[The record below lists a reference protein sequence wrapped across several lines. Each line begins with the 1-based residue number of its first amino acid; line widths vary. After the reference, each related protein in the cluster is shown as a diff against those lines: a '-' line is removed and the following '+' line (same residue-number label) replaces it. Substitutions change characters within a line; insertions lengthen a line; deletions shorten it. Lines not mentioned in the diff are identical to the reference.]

1 MQHLFFSSEL
11 RAKNNHD
18 ILHDS
23 WEQYL
28 LKLIQIIKGIN
39 CRRSTVIITHFT
51 LWPYSRTF
59 KLRIMKILSS
69 FFLLVLVCAAFAE
82 NKYDVAVT
90 KIVNHLKANK
100 TTFHN
105 FLLFK
110 GVDITNYGSYK
121 FKTIEVKD
129 TNINFQ
135 DAVPVPGA
143 KGQTITGY
151 LVIDEAEIKISN
163 LVIDGSIVVED
174 DGGFK
179 FTLPFNS
186 TQRSGNNETGGIFKL
201 VKFSAHDSN
210 EGMRVYPGY
219 ALYSPENIKFEVEVD
234 CEPLVMRFRG
244 EECYF
249 AQEIV
254 NDLAFGSVARALAYK
269 IQTAIKEHPIPK

>member
-1 MQHLFFSSEL
+1 MKFPILFFVMVLIFALVANADSEY
-11 RAKNNHD
+11 D
-18 ILHDS
+18 
-23 WEQYL
+23 
-28 LKLIQIIKGIN
+28 
-39 CRRSTVIITHFT
+39 
-51 LWPYSRTF
+51 
-59 KLRIMKILSS
+59 
-69 FFLLVLVCAAFAE
+69 AAM
-82 NKYDVAVT
+82 T

-110 GVDITNYGSYK
+110 GVDITNYGYYK

-143 KGQTITGY
+143 KGEIRGGY
-151 LVIDEAEIKISN
+151 MLIDEAEIKISKLTIN
-163 LVIDGSIVVED
+163 GSIVVED

-186 TQRSGNNETGGIFKL
+186 TQKSANNETGGIFKL
-201 VKFSAHDSN
+201 VKFSAFN
-210 EGMRVYPGY
+210 YKEGMRVSPGY
-219 ALYSPENIKFEVEVD
+219 ALYSPENTKFEVEVN
-234 CEPLVMRFRG
+234 CFPLQMRFRA
-244 EECYF
+244 EECYL

-254 NDLAFGSVARALAYK
+254 NNLAFGSVARALAYK

>member
-1 MQHLFFSSEL
+1 M
-11 RAKNNHD
+11 
-18 ILHDS
+18 
-23 WEQYL
+23 
-28 LKLIQIIKGIN
+28 
-39 CRRSTVIITHFT
+39 
-51 LWPYSRTF
+51 
-59 KLRIMKILSS
+59 
-69 FFLLVLVCAAFAE
+69 VLVCAAFAE
-82 NKYDVAVT
+82 NGYDAVVT

-100 TTFHN
+100 TSFHD

-110 GVDITNYGSYK
+110 GVDIANYGFYK

-129 TNINFQ
+129 TNMNFQ

-143 KGQTITGY
+143 KGQIIGGFM
-151 LVIDEAEIKISN
+151 LIDEAKIEIPN
-163 LVIDGSIVVED
+163 LTINGSIVVED

-186 TQRSGNNETGGIFKL
+186 TQKSGNNETGGTFKL
-201 VKFSAHDSN
+201 IKFSSYGSK
-210 EGMRVYPGY
+210 EGMLVSPGY

-234 CEPLVMRFRG
+234 CEPLEMRFRA

-249 AQEIV
+249 AQQIV